1 METLDPRSLSPSQKV
16 LAMEALWDP
25 MCRDG
30 DEPES
35 PNWHG
40 EVLAARRARI
50 ASGEARFVT
59 LAELREHRVAGASGK
74 MKKHSVGPGL

>member
-1 METLDPRSLSPSQKV
+1 MGTLDTKSMSPSQKV
-16 LAMEALWDP
+16 LAMEALWDS

-35 PNWHG
+35 PSWHE

-59 LAELREHRVAGASGK
+59 LVELREHLGR
-74 MKKHSVGPGL
+74 